1 MINGDKEVGPNAVLA
16 FKREGYSN
24 KDFSLKDFYDSVTY
38 KGLLSF
44 GLKNF
49 SFALNELKA
58 LIQKKD
64 FIRKAKK
71 LIPDVESE
79 MFEKGNSGVRA
90 QAVQN
95 NGNLLMDFKIVNH
108 ENQVHVLNAPSPGA
122 TASLAIADYILD
134 NYTK

>member
-1 MINGDKEVGPNAVLA
+1 
-16 FKREGYSN
+16 
-24 KDFSLKDFYDSVTY
+24 
-38 KGLLSF
+38 
-44 GLKNF
+44 
-49 SFALNELKA
+49 
-58 LIQKKD
+58 
-64 FIRKAKK
+64 
-71 LIPDVESE
+71 

-122 TASLAIADYILD
+122 TASSSADYILD